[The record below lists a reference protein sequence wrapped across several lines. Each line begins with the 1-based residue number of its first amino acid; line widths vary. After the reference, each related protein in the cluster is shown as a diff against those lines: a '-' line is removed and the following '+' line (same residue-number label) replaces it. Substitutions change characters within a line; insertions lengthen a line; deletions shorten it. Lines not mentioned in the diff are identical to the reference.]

1 MLNQMIYL
9 CSVSENAV
17 LRHFAI
23 EGIAMACVTYIDHDG
38 TQHKVEVRDG
48 ESVMQGALNNM
59 ISGIVAECGG
69 GMACAT
75 CHCYVDA
82 AWVDRVGPPASASEK
97 EMLESAAAEKK
108 LGSRL
113 SCQITVSRELDGLV
127 IHLPESQY

>member
-1 MLNQMIYL
+1 MIYVR
-9 CSVSENAV
+9 SAFENAV
-17 LRHFAI
+17 LSYLAI
-23 EGIAMACVTYIDHDG
+23 EGIAMVCVTYIDHDG

-48 ESVMQGALNNM
+48 DSVMQGAINNM

-82 AWVDRVGPPASASEK
+82 AWVDRVGPPASAAEK

-113 SCQITVSRELDGLV
+113 SCQITVSHELDGLV
-127 IHLPESQY
+127 VHLPESQY